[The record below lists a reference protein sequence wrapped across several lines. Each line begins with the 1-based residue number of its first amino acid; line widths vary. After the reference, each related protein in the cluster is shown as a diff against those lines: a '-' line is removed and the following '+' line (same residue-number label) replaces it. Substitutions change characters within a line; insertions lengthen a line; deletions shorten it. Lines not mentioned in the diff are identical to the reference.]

1 MNTFTNKQELA
12 ITTIIMA
19 LIGLLLISISNST
32 TSSTGA
38 NNEIVTGTFL
48 ILEIKPRIDSNTG
61 KPIPL
66 TPSAMDSAKTI
77 LEKRI
82 SSTNTKGT
90 SINIVGNRLEIKI
103 PKLRNAESEALIR
116 SITTTTKLTIHSL
129 HRQSEILADKVANG
143 KVEPGYIVL
152 PYTEND
158 EITKKKTTKN
168 ILIKRSAALSGKD
181 IKVAWVNPQD
191 FSVINIELTDEGGKK
206 MTAFTG
212 TLTQNID
219 RIATAL
225 DGKIVNYATL
235 ATPTLGKNFVING
248 LDSKEEAE
256 NLVRA
261 LQNPLENELEII
273 EQRSMSPDLVK

>member
-19 LIGLLLISISNST
+19 LIGLLLISINNST
-32 TSSTGA
+32 TSSTRA

-48 ILEIKPRIDSNTG
+48 ILEVKPRIDSNTG

-66 TPSAMDSAKTI
+66 TPSAMDSAKTT

-191 FSVINIELTDEGGKK
+191 ASIYIELTDEGGDK
-206 MTAFTG
+206 MREFTG
-212 TLTQNID
+212 ALTQDVD
-219 RIATAL
+219 RIATVL
-225 DGKIVNYATL
+225 DGKVLNYANL
-235 ATPTLGKNFVING
+235 AAKTLGKNFVING

-256 NLVRA
+256 NLVKA
-261 LQNPLENELEII
+261 LQNPLENDIEII
-273 EQRSMSPDLVK
+273 ELRSISP

>member
-19 LIGLLLISISNST
+19 LIGLLLISINNST

-38 NNEIVTGTFL
+38 NNDIVTGTFL

-66 TPSAMDSAKTI
+66 TPSAMDSAKTT

-191 FSVINIELTDEGGKK
+191 ASIYIELTDEGGDK
-206 MTAFTG
+206 MREFTG
-212 TLTQNID
+212 ALTQDVD
-219 RIATAL
+219 RIATVL
-225 DGKIVNYATL
+225 DGKVLHYANL
-235 ATPTLGKNFVING
+235 AAKTLGKNFVING
-248 LDSKEEAE
+248 IDSKEEAE
-256 NLVRA
+256 NLVKA
-261 LQNPLENELEII
+261 LQNPLENDIEII
-273 EQRSMSPDLVK
+273 ELRSISP

>member
-191 FSVINIELTDEGGKK
+191 ASIYIELTDEGGDK
-206 MTAFTG
+206 MREFTG
-212 TLTQNID
+212 ALTQDVD
-219 RIATAL
+219 RIATVL
-225 DGKIVNYATL
+225 DGKVLNYANL
-235 ATPTLGKNFVING
+235 AAKTLGKNFVING

-256 NLVRA
+256 NLVKA
-261 LQNPLENELEII
+261 LQNPLENDIEII
-273 EQRSMSPDLVK
+273 ELRSISP